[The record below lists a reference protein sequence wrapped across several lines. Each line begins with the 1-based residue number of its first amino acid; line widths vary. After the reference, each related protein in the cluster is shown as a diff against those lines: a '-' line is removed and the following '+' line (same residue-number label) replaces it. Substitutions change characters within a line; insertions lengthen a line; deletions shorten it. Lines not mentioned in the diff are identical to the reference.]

1 MQGIQTSWRSRDCQ
15 NSYHQN
21 RSNKVTGSK
30 IESSWEYGE
39 MENRERRPGLQ
50 FFMFVFLCGCDLLVA
65 SQYHG
70 CHFCPY
76 SFVSIVSSFL
86 LVLSVV
92 PPSWF

>member
-15 NSYHQN
+15 NSYDQN
-21 RSNKVTGSK
+21 RSNSN
-30 IESSWEYGE
+30 WEQ
-39 MENRERRPGLQ
+39 NRELLGFWNKEKGERRPGLQ
-50 FFMFVFLCGCDLLVA
+50 FLMFVFLCGCDLLVA

-76 SFVSIVSSFL
+76 SFVSIISSLL

-92 PPSWF
+92 PPSQF